1 MTAHPEI
8 NSRMPFM
15 RFNWATHSAR
25 CSRLTMEERGFFDA
39 VRCELWSVVGCR
51 LPLDLLRTRL
61 RIAAKSRNAKALDTL
76 LSLGLL
82 RQDSEGHVFDEVQ
95 AHEFNAAMSQALINT
110 ANGRKGGRPR
120 SPPKE
125 LLDLKPSAGP
135 GESAEDF

>member
-1 MTAHPEI
+1 
-8 NSRMPFM
+8 MPFM

-61 RIAAKSRNAKALDTL
+61 RIAPKSRNSKTMESL
-76 LSLGLL
+76 LALGLL
-82 RQDSEGHVFDEVQ
+82 RQDSEGRVFDEVQ
-95 AHEFNAAMSQALINT
+95 AHEFDTAMSQAAINT

-120 SPPKE
+120 KVPQES
-125 LLDLKPSAGP
+125 LTGVPSGDPQATG
-135 GESAEDF
+135 GDF